1 MDYDTYSANDQI
13 GKVCI
18 SLNPLLLS
26 NSDKSGFATH
36 TGKGSV
42 MSGWLPVYDTS
53 KLSYPFRNNGNKERK
68 SAQNKR
74 KKRNEQKT
82 AEISEFYSFF
92 NY

>member
-53 KLSYPFRNNGNKERK
+53 KFSCNQLEIRSGDLEKYSGFYAFISNWVY
-68 SAQNKR
+68 SA
-74 KKRNEQKT
+74 
-82 AEISEFYSFF
+82 S
-92 NY
+92 